1 MSEITVKYFSNA
13 LNRNI
18 RFEIHLPDDRESGEL
33 KTVLL
38 LHGYTGD
45 AYNWIPRELMQKYG
59 FAVVT
64 PNGEN
69 GFWLDGLSTGRKYS
83 TLIAEELI
91 GYLRRTFGL
100 AKSADK
106 TYIMGLSMGG
116 FGTLHAALAYPDVFG
131 KAAAMSSAL
140 IVHQIAYMKKG
151 ESTDLANYDYYHDCF
166 GDLETVEE
174 SDKNPE
180 ILAEKLKKSSGKLP
194 EIYMCCGTEDFLLEE
209 NRAFHAFLDSIG
221 YTHVYFEDKG
231 GHDMDFWERNTPKLI
246 EMMFGE

>member
-1 MSEITVKYFSNA
+1 MSEITVKYYSNA

-18 RFEIHLPDDRESGEL
+18 RFEIHLPDGKESGEL

-45 AYNWIPRELMQKYG
+45 AYNWIPRELMQEYG

-69 GFWLDGLSTGRKYS
+69 GFWLDGVSTGRKYC

-100 AKSADK
+100 AKNADK

-116 FGTLHAALAYPDVFG
+116 FGALHTALAYPNVFG

-140 IVHQIAYMKKG
+140 IVHQIAHMKKG
-151 ESTDLANYDYYHDCF
+151 ESTDLANYDYYYGCF

-180 ILAEKLKKSSGKLP
+180 ILAEKLKKSGEDLP

-209 NRAFHAFLDSIG
+209 NRAFHAFLDNIG
-221 YTHVYFEDKG
+221 YTHVYFEDTG
-231 GHDMDFWERNTPKLI
+231 SHDMDFWERNTPKLI
-246 EMMFGE
+246 KMIFSE